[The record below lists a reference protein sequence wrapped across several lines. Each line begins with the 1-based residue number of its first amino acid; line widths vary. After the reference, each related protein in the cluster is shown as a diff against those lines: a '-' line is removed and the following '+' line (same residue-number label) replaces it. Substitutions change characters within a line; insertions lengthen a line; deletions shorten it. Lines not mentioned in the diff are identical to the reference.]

1 VRDDTLL
8 QESSRLIRRP
18 VRAACIDLDGTLLDT
33 IPDLAAAANA
43 MLVALKLAP
52 LPQERIRRFVG
63 KGVEVL
69 IDRTLD
75 AAGGLAAAGD
85 PATGEAARVHFY
97 SAYRELNG
105 SEARTYPGVVQG
117 LQRLRDLGITLA
129 CVTNKPDEFAVPLLQ
144 RCGLD
149 AYFDFVIGGDTLPFK
164 KPHPGQLLEACRR
177 WSLDPAQ
184 VLAVGDS
191 VNDAEAARAAGMPVY
206 LVPYGYNEG
215 RDVHDAD
222 VDGIVSSL
230 SELPSL
236 IQGLN
241 ASVS

>member
-1 VRDDTLL
+1 MRDDTPL

-75 AAGGLAAAGD
+75 AAGGLSAAGD

-117 LQRLRDLGITLA
+117 LQGLRDLGITLA

-215 RDVHDAD
+215 RDVRDAD
-222 VDGIVSSL
+222 VNGIVSSL